1 VLQLTTTA
9 GVIIYSVGDPPSGI
23 WQGQVVMRCGPA
35 YGIDGHL
42 AAGAAQNRVVLD
54 QLPAGDAEVFRARL
68 DSALGAVAL
77 RVMGQETLLELP

>member
-1 VLQLTTTA
+1 
-9 GVIIYSVGDPPSGI
+9 
-23 WQGQVVMRCGPA
+23 
-35 YGIDGHL
+35 L

-68 DSALGAVAL
+68 DGALGAVAL